1 MTLSVCRDTM
11 ANKSSKE
18 VNTVMIDMDKMQIGD
33 KFRAPIYPSV
43 RERKLEEGTIVYI
56 HPEKR
61 FFTVE
66 FITETG
72 TAIRESYHPAG
83 PLGCF

>member
-1 MTLSVCRDTM
+1 
-11 ANKSSKE
+11 
-18 VNTVMIDMDKMQIGD
+18 MIDMDKMRIGD

-72 TAIRESYHPAG
+72 IPIRESYHPAG

>member
-1 MTLSVCRDTM
+1 
-11 ANKSSKE
+11 
-18 VNTVMIDMDKMQIGD
+18 MIDMDKMRIGD

-56 HPEKR
+56 HPKKR

-72 TAIRESYHPAG
+72 TTIRESYHPAR
-83 PLGCF
+83 PLGCY

>member
-1 MTLSVCRDTM
+1 M
-11 ANKSSKE
+11 ADKSSKE
-18 VNTVMIDMDKMQIGD
+18 VNTAMIDMDKMRIGD

-56 HPEKR
+56 HTEKR

-66 FITETG
+66 FMVALYYPYWYIDNYKRH
-72 TAIRESYHPAG
+72 IYH
-83 PLGCF
+83 

>member
-1 MTLSVCRDTM
+1 M
-11 ANKSSKE
+11 ANKTSRE
-18 VNTVMIDMDKMQIGD
+18 VNTVMIDMDKMRIGD

-72 TAIRESYHPAG
+72 IAIRESYHPAG
-83 PLGCF
+83 PLGCY